1 MILLINSLT
10 SGGAERVVLT
20 LVDKFV
26 EREQKVNLIL
36 IEREQFYEI
45 PKTTATHF
53 LTTFETLNYNILKL
67 PFLFISALRLKK
79 ETKRRK
85 ISIVQSHLPR
95 ANCTNILTKMMG
107 AKYKSQLVV
116 HSSTN
121 FESKSKIYRFLGK
134 WLMRQ
139 VFDRADSLVFISEV
153 MRRELNDYFE
163 LKNLKNQAVIYNPHI
178 LDEIRLKAKE
188 EMTVFQFDVRKKYLV
203 FAGRIVNLKRVSD
216 IIQAFEIV
224 SQEKEK
230 LELLIIGEGDET
242 EALKRQAGMLNLKD
256 KVHFLGY
263 QSNPYPFIARA
274 DILLLASDR
283 EGLPNILIESMACGT
298 PVISSDCIS
307 GPREILSPQSDLNIQ
322 LKDKIEI
329 ADYGIL
335 YPVGDIPLLAKAIR
349 VMLNDDEAYEQF
361 VQKGLARAE
370 DFDAEAI
377 SKRYLEVL
385 G

>member
-20 LVDKFV
+20 LVDKFI
-26 EREQKVNLIL
+26 ERKRKVNLVL
-36 IEREQFYEI
+36 IERQQFYEA
-45 PKTTATHF
+45 PKKAATHF
-53 LTTFETLNYNILKL
+53 LTTYETLDHNILKL

-79 ETKRRK
+79 QTEKES
-85 ISIVQSHLPR
+85 SIVQSHLPR
-95 ANCTNILTKMMG
+95 ANCTNILAKMMG
-107 AKYKSQLVV
+107 GKHKTQLVI

-121 FESKSKIYRFLGK
+121 FDSKSRLYRFLGK

-153 MRRELNDYFE
+153 MRRELNAYFK
-163 LKNLKNQAVIYNPHI
+163 LSNSGNQAVIYNPHI
-178 LDEIRLKAKE
+178 LDEIREKANE
-188 EMTVFQFDVRKKYLV
+188 ELTGFQFDPEKKYLV
-203 FAGRIVNLKRVSD
+203 FAGRIVSLKRIGD
-216 IIQAFEIV
+216 ILAAFEQV
-224 SQEKEK
+224 SLEKEE
-230 LELLIIGEGDET
+230 LELLILGEGDET
-242 EALKRQAGMLNLKD
+242 KALKQQVAMLNLSA

-263 QSNPYPFIARA
+263 QSNPYAFIARA

-307 GPREILSPQSDLNIQ
+307 GPREIISPDSDLDVQ
-322 LKDKIEI
+322 LKNKIEV

-335 YPVGDIPLLAKAIR
+335 YPVGKVFLLAEAICI
-349 VMLNDDEAYEQF
+349 MLSNEGRYQAF
-361 VQKGLARAE
+361 VQKGLERAE

-377 SKRYLEVL
+377 SQQYLEVL